1 MSKQKANSKKKL
13 KSNPPHR
20 PWAYELIELSTMS
33 PTLAD
38 ATNNGEL
45 EVEDVIDEVQRAE
58 IIALVR
64 IKHFWL
70 MYSRSHV

>member
-1 MSKQKANSKKKL
+1 
-13 KSNPPHR
+13 
-20 PWAYELIELSTMS
+20 MS

-38 ATNNGEL
+38 NTNNGEL

-64 IKHFWL
+64 IIHFCPN
-70 MYSRSHV
+70 YSRIQV

>member
-1 MSKQKANSKKKL
+1 
-13 KSNPPHR
+13 
-20 PWAYELIELSTMS
+20 MS

-38 ATNNGEL
+38 TTNNGEL

-70 MYSRSHV
+70 MYSRRHV